1 MKNEKSN
8 FGFFLMKIMVNFEA
22 FDWNFSLSTNPE
34 IEGRVTIL
42 LSINSII
49 MRPNSFQQPSVYNIL
64 PLLFI
69 LKSLINKILLYAI

>member
-42 LSINSII
+42 LFIN
-49 MRPNSFQQPSVYNIL
+49 REH
-64 PLLFI
+64 
-69 LKSLINKILLYAI
+69 LLYHYASKLFSTA